1 MKGDPMHGLARRQEG
16 KSQANSSSLRKK
28 AILLVESDLDVR
40 LMLSMLLAED
50 GCIVNGCGSL
60 AEALRA
66 VAEKNFDFVIT
77 AHGQP
82 GIDGL
87 LLLDAL
93 RERGSVIPSVVVSSQ
108 FEKEPYLLAMNLGAL
123 DYFIT
128 PLDYAALQ
136 RLIHSR
142 T

>member
-1 MKGDPMHGLARRQEG
+1 
-16 KSQANSSSLRKK
+16 
-28 AILLVESDLDVR
+28 
-40 LMLSMLLAED
+40 MLSMLLTED
-50 GCIVNGCGSL
+50 GCIVDGCGSL

-77 AHGQP
+77 AHGAP
-82 GIDGL
+82 GNDGL
-87 LLLDAL
+87 LLLEVL
-93 RERGSVIPSVVVSSQ
+93 REKGSVIPSVVISPHY
-108 FEKEPYLLAMNLGAL
+108 EKEPYLLAMNLGAL
-123 DYFIT
+123 DYFVK